1 MNKVQAL
8 TSFWNSFGLKAYD
21 ETSVPDKSEQQG
33 GVSTGAVLPYITFEV
48 GTSDFDHDVALTG
61 SLWYRDTS
69 WAAITAKEMEIA
81 SHIGRGG
88 LIKTYDGGAFWI
100 RRGTP
105 WAQRMGD
112 STDDSIRRIVMN
124 IEIEFID

>member
-8 TSFWNSFGLKAYD
+8 TSFWNGFGLKAYD
-21 ETSVPDKSEQQG
+21 ETSVPD
-33 GVSTGAVLPYITFEV
+33 TAVLPYITFEV
-48 GTSDFDHDVALTG
+48 GTSDFDRDVALTG

-81 SHIGRGG
+81 NHIGRGG
-88 LIKTYDGGAFWI
+88 LIKAYDGGALWI

-105 WAQRMGD
+105 WAQRMSD
-112 STDDSIRRIVMN
+112 ATDDSVRRVVLN
-124 IEIEFID
+124 VEIEFID

>member
-8 TSFWNSFGLKAYD
+8 TSFWNGFGLKAYD
-21 ETSVPDKSEQQG
+21 ETSVPD
-33 GVSTGAVLPYITFEV
+33 TAVLPYITFEV

-81 SHIGRGG
+81 NYLGRGG
-88 LIKTYDGGAFWI
+88 LVKTYDGGAFWI

-112 STDDSIRRIVMN
+112 STDDSVRRIVMN